1 MMKKGKETD
10 KRGRLI
16 IAVNEDTFFLSHR
29 VSVAE
34 AAKDAG
40 MEVIVTCSDTGH
52 ASEIILRGFIYEPM
66 PIAPRSL
73 SPMDEWRVI
82 RFLASLIRKYPDSI
96 LHFVGMKLILAGN
109 IAVRLTPSPRGIV
122 NAVSGLGILFMNPS
136 GKMQKLLFSVLRLA
150 KNRKIPTRTIF
161 QNFEDQE
168 VFRKAGL
175 IGNNEAAYIK
185 GSGVSLEQ
193 FHPAENKEK
202 RTLASASPCDTSSD
216 DSPSD
221 ASPSDVSPSDVSPS
235 DVSPSESSRNMIVL
249 FAGRLLKSKGVE
261 DIISAAE
268 LLRPK
273 WEGRVEFRI
282 CGGLSSKI
290 NAITK
295 EEMET
300 LTDGRYIKWLGNRS
314 DMDVLM
320 QEADIMVYPSYYRE
334 GVPRVLL
341 EASASG
347 LPIITCDSV
356 GCRDTVEDGV
366 NGFLVPPQS
375 PAQIAEKID
384 RLLSDIPLRVRMG
397 KESRRIAIR
406 DYSLTDVVRAHLA
419 IYSSLLD

>member
-235 DVSPSESSRNMIVL
+235 ESSRNMIVL

>member
-235 DVSPSESSRNMIVL
+235 ESSRNMIVL

-419 IYSSLLD
+419 IYTSLLD

>member
-1 MMKKGKETD
+1 MMKKVKETD

-52 ASEIILRGFIYEPM
+52 ASEIIRRGFIYEPM

-193 FHPAENKEK
+193 FHPSGNKEK

-216 DSPSD
+216 DSPSG
-221 ASPSDVSPSDVSPS
+221 ASPS

-356 GCRDTVEDGV
+356 GSRDTVEDGV

-384 RLLSDIPLRVRMG
+384 RLLSDTPLRIRMG

>member
-52 ASEIILRGFIYEPM
+52 ASEIIRRGFIYEPM

-202 RTLASASPCDTSSD
+202 RTFASASPCDTS
-216 DSPSD
+216 
-221 ASPSDVSPSDVSPS
+221 S

-300 LTDGRYIKWLGNRS
+300 LTDGRYVKWLGNRS

-384 RLLSDIPLRVRMG
+384 RLLSDTPLRIRMG

-419 IYSSLLD
+419 IYTSLLD

>member
-52 ASEIILRGFIYEPM
+52 ASEIIRRGFIYEPM

-202 RTLASASPCDTSSD
+202 RTFASASPCDTS
-216 DSPSD
+216 
-221 ASPSDVSPSDVSPS
+221 S

-384 RLLSDIPLRVRMG
+384 RLLSDTPLRIRMG

-406 DYSLTDVVRAHLA
+406 DYSLNDVVRAHLA
-419 IYSSLLD
+419 IYTSLLD

>member
-221 ASPSDVSPSDVSPS
+221 ASPSDVSPS
-235 DVSPSESSRNMIVL
+235 ESSRNMIVL

-300 LTDGRYIKWLGNRS
+300 LTDGRYVKWLGNRS
-314 DMDVLM
+314 DMDILM

-384 RLLSDIPLRVRMG
+384 RLLSDTPLRVRMG

-419 IYSSLLD
+419 IYTSLLD